1 MAEKEEKKHKKEKAE
16 ETKSEEKKEENKGK
30 LKPEEKVVVLGKE
43 EIIKEDGKKEKIVES
58 KLKEKKEIITE
69 QLTASDN
76 DSAKSD
82 SIKITIKSEEKAI
95 PKEEFKE
102 IKEEKAGIVYIFSSP
117 NNTIVHITDLS
128 GNTISRVSGGMITK
142 HSRLKADPTI
152 AMFVA
157 KKAAE
162 RAKDLGINALY
173 VRTRAKTNS
182 EGLGVG
188 PGAHSAV
195 KSLDREGFKIIN
207 VLDATRVPRGGPK
220 KKGGRRGRRV

>member
-1 MAEKEEKKHKKEKAE
+1 MAKEKIE
-16 ETKSEEKKEENKGK
+16 EAKVEKNVEIKGNEIITKSEMKDSNVDVKVEAKET
-30 LKPEEKVVVLGKE
+30 L
-43 EIIKEDGKKEKIVES
+43 ES
-58 KLKEKKEIITE
+58 KEVDKEVREV
-69 QLTASDN
+69 
-76 DSAKSD
+76 
-82 SIKITIKSEEKAI
+82 
-95 PKEEFKE
+95 
-102 IKEEKAGIVYIFSSP
+102 KEEKAGIAYIFSSP
-117 NNTIVHITDLS
+117 NNTMVHITDLS
-128 GNTISRVSGGMITK
+128 GNTISRVSGGMVTK

-173 VRTRAKTNS
+173 VRTRAKTNT

-207 VLDATRVPRGGPK
+207 VLDATKVPRGGPK
-220 KKGGRRGRRV
+220 KKGGKRGRRV